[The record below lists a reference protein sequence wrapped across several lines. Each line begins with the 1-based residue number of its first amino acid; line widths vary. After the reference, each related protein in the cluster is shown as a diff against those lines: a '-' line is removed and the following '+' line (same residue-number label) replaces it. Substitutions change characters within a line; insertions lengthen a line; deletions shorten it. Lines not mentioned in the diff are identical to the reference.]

1 MKKKVTIIAEIGV
14 NHNGSLKKA
23 KQLILTAKKCGADF
37 VKFQYFKAV
46 KLVQSNTNLAE
57 YQKKNSRDTN
67 QLDLLKKLE
76 LSKKAIIELKKFAK
90 KKKIQ
95 FFCSIFNEEDVNFL
109 NKVNDKYFKIPSGEF
124 NNIFILN
131 KIINFNKKII
141 LSTGAT
147 TAKEIK
153 DIFFYLKKKKV
164 KKKKLILMHC
174 ISKYPTK
181 LKDLNFNYMKN
192 MKKIF
197 KTEIGFSDHTKSK
210 DTGMIAATLG
220 VSVIEKH
227 LTLNNNLRGPDHKA
241 SLNPKDFRDYVKK
254 IRDLNDIMGKYKK
267 SLSFMENK
275 NKLLIRKSLVAKK
288 KIKIGDLFSEDN
300 LTAKRPLSGKSPLH
314 FMIIKNKK
322 SKKNYNIGQKIV

>member
-1 MKKKVTIIAEIGV
+1 
-14 NHNGSLKKA
+14 
-23 KQLILTAKKCGADF
+23 
-37 VKFQYFKAV
+37 
-46 KLVQSNTNLAE
+46 
-57 YQKKNSRDTN
+57 
-67 QLDLLKKLE
+67 
-76 LSKKAIIELKKFAK
+76 
-90 KKKIQ
+90 
-95 FFCSIFNEEDVNFL
+95 
-109 NKVNDKYFKIPSGEF
+109 
-124 NNIFILN
+124 
-131 KIINFNKKII
+131 
-141 LSTGAT
+141 
-147 TAKEIK
+147 
-153 DIFFYLKKKKV
+153 
-164 KKKKLILMHC
+164 MHC

-227 LTLNNNLRGPDHKA
+227 LTLNNNLKGPDHKA
-241 SLNPKDFRDYVKK
+241 SLNPQDFKDYVKK
-254 IRDLNDIMGKYKK
+254 IRDLYDIMGNHNK

-322 SKKNYNIGQKIV
+322 SKKNYNIGQKII